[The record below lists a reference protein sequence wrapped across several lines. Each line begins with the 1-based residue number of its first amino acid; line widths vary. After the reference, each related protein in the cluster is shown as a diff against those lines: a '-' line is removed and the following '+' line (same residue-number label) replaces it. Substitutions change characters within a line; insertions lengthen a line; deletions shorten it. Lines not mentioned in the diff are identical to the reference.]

1 MMILRATSILG
12 GQKEDNG
19 MICSIPQNEAIKDAI
34 KQKSYLSIR
43 FGKTPGCSNAILF
56 PFLYFFFFFFFF
68 CLNLY
73 LFVILFSHLHCTL
86 NTLF

>member
-68 CLNLY
+68 
-73 LFVILFSHLHCTL
+73 V
-86 NTLF
+86 

>member
-56 PFLYFFFFFFFF
+56 PFLSFFFFFFFF